1 MSNPANTAP
10 QTNPLRI
17 LLLDLLPV
25 EQIVLERDFVLQ
37 GRPWR
42 FLHPPSPEEATVALV
57 SGAADVLV
65 GGCEGFLALE
75 NGWSA
80 NLGAL
85 SPLPTLILA
94 GPGAEER
101 AAPLLLRGHIEVV
114 LREGN
119 YLRWLP
125 LWLHRLCQHQQAVW
139 EELGRIIRHEINNP
153 LTGVL
158 GNAELSLA
166 DPAALPPPVRERLRT
181 IVRLAV
187 RMRDVL
193 RTLEER
199 RRPDTTATAQ
209 RTHPLPMG
217 QPPVNSEVAR

>member
-1 MSNPANTAP
+1 MSNPAHTGP

-25 EQIVLERDFVLQ
+25 EQIVLERDFVLE
-37 GRPWR
+37 GRSWR
-42 FLHPPSPEEATVALV
+42 FLHPASPEEATVALV
-57 SGAADVLV
+57 SGTADVLV
-65 GGCEGFLALE
+65 AGSEGFLAVEKSWPSSLAV
-75 NGWSA
+75 S
-80 NLGAL
+80 

-101 AAPLLLRGHIEVV
+101 AAPLLLRGHVEVV

-125 LWLHRLCQHQQAVW
+125 LWLHRLCQQQQAVW

-158 GNAELSLA
+158 GNAELSLV
-166 DPAALPPPVRERLRT
+166 DPALPPPVRERLRT

-199 RRPDTTATAQ
+199 RRPDNGSALR
-209 RTHPLPMG
+209 RTHPLPVDRL
-217 QPPVNSEVAR
+217 PVNSEVAR